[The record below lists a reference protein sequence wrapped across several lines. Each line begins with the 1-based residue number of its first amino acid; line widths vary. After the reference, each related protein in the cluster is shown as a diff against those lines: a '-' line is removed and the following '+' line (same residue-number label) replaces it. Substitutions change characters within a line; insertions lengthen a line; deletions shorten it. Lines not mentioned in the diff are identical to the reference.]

1 MLEHNSKIRGPRVS
15 FFIELKRRNVIR
27 VAAAYV
33 VTAWLIIQVVETIFP
48 AFGYGDAAVRIATV
62 VLAIGLV
69 PTLILAWVFEWTSEG
84 LKKEGDVDHTLP
96 VSVKAGKRLDR
107 IILVVLA
114 VALAYFAFDKFVLE
128 PARVLKI
135 VEKTAQKARSDALV
149 ESYGEQSIAVLPF
162 VNMSSDPEQ
171 EYFSDGISEE
181 LLNLLSKIPEFR
193 VIARTSS
200 FTFKGKDV
208 RVPEIARQLNVA
220 HVLEGSVRKAGNR
233 VRITAQL
240 IEARSDTHLWSE
252 TYDRR
257 LDDIFAVQDEI
268 AAAISAELELKLSDS
283 GQRVLAEDKEIDP
296 EIYDAYLRGMYL
308 INQESMDDR
317 KRGIEILEDV
327 VDHDPQN
334 ALAYAGLGYGYAM
347 LGHSPM
353 PQWMSPASKLASQRA
368 LELDDS
374 LAEAHL
380 SVGSLKLYYEW
391 DFSAAETHF
400 RRAIELNPS
409 LASAYFNLSYLVD
422 LYGYPDEALTLA
434 EQAVRLDP
442 LSSAT
447 LVNTGALYW
456 VRGRYQRALDYVEKT
471 LQIDPENGFAKWLEA
486 VVYRDSGQLDKAMDV
501 ASTIREDPAWGFT
514 YGLVL
519 ARLGRDEEARHEL
532 EKLEGP
538 PPHVLALVV
547 LNAQLGENDEA
558 IRWLKVIRDQ
568 MPHPWYPWLLG
579 WWPDLDTIYD
589 DPRVREL
596 AEEIGLRDFR

>member
-1 MLEHNSKIRGPRVS
+1 MSLFN
-15 FFIELKRRNVIR
+15 ELKRRNVIR
-27 VAAAYV
+27 VAVAYLAGAWLLVEVTDTLFSIYGLPESTARIV
-33 VTAWLIIQVVETIFP
+33 VTL
-48 AFGYGDAAVRIATV
+48 
-62 VLAIGLV
+62 LAIGFPITLV
-69 PTLILAWVFEWTSEG
+69 LSWIYELTPEG
-84 LKKEGDVDHTLP
+84 LKLEKDVDRTLP
-96 VSVKAGKRLDR
+96 SPRTDTRRLDR
-107 IILVVLA
+107 AIIVLLVLA
-114 VALAYFAFDKFVLE
+114 LGYFAFDKFVLE
-128 PARVLKI
+128 PARVVEI
-135 VEKTAQKARSDALV
+135 VEEAAQQARSEALV

-200 FTFKGKDV
+200 FTFKGKDI

-252 TYDRR
+252 TYDRG

-268 AAAISAELELKLSDS
+268 AAAICAELKLKLSDS
-283 GQRVLAEDKEIDP
+283 GQLVLAEDKEIDP

-486 VVYRDSGQLDKAMDV
+486 VVYRDTGQLDKAMDV

-538 PPHVLALVV
+538 PPHVFALVV

-558 IRWLKVIRDQ
+558 VRWLKVMRDQ

-579 WWPDLDTIYD
+579 WWPDLETVYD
-589 DPRVREL
+589 DPRVREM
-596 AEEIGLRDFR
+596 AEEIGLGDFR

>member
-1 MLEHNSKIRGPRVS
+1 MS
-15 FFIELKRRNVIR
+15 FFTELKRRNVFR
-27 VAAAYV
+27 VAVAYLAGAWLLVEVTDTLFSIYGLPESTARIV
-33 VTAWLIIQVVETIFP
+33 VTL
-48 AFGYGDAAVRIATV
+48 
-62 VLAIGLV
+62 LAIGFPITLV
-69 PTLILAWVFEWTSEG
+69 LSWIYELTPEG
-84 LKKEGDVDHTLP
+84 LKLEKDVDRTLP
-96 VSVKAGKRLDR
+96 SPRTDTRRLDR
-107 IILVVLA
+107 AIIVLLVLA
-114 VALAYFAFDKFVLE
+114 LGYFAFDKFVLE
-128 PARVLKI
+128 PARVVEI
-135 VEKTAQKARSDALV
+135 VEEAAQQARSEALV

-193 VIARTSS
+193 VTARTSS

-252 TYDRR
+252 TYDRG

-268 AAAISAELELKLSDS
+268 AAAISAELKLKLSDS
-283 GQRVLAEDKEIDP
+283 GQLVLAEDKEIDP

-327 VDHDPQN
+327 VDQDPQN

-380 SVGSLKLYYEW
+380 SVGSLKLYYER

-501 ASTIREDPAWGFT
+501 ASTIRDDPAWGFT

-519 ARLGRDEEARHEL
+519 ARMGRDEEARHEL

-558 IRWLKVIRDQ
+558 VRWLKVMRDQ
-568 MPHPWYPWLLG
+568 IPHPWYPWLLG
-579 WWPDLDTIYD
+579 WWPDLETIYD
-589 DPRVREL
+589 DPRVREM

>member
-1 MLEHNSKIRGPRVS
+1 MS
-15 FFIELKRRNVIR
+15 FFIELKRRNVFR
-27 VAAAYV
+27 VAVAYLAGAWLLVEVTDTLFSIYGLPESTARIV
-33 VTAWLIIQVVETIFP
+33 VTL
-48 AFGYGDAAVRIATV
+48 
-62 VLAIGLV
+62 LAIGFPITLV
-69 PTLILAWVFEWTSEG
+69 LSWIYELTPEG
-84 LKKEGDVDHTLP
+84 LKLEKDVDRTLP
-96 VSVKAGKRLDR
+96 SPRTDTRRLDR
-107 IILVVLA
+107 AIIVLLVLA
-114 VALAYFAFDKFVLE
+114 LGYFAFDKFVLE
-128 PARVLKI
+128 PARVVEI
-135 VEKTAQKARSDALV
+135 VEEAAQQARSEALV

-252 TYDRR
+252 TYDRG

-268 AAAISAELELKLSDS
+268 AAAISAELKLKLSDS

-347 LGHSPM
+347 LGHSPI
-353 PQWMSPASKLASQRA
+353 PQWMSPASKLASRRA

-486 VVYRDSGQLDKAMDV
+486 VVYLDSGQLDKAMDV
-501 ASTIREDPAWGFT
+501 ASTIREDPAWGFS

-579 WWPDLDTIYD
+579 WWPDLETVYD
-589 DPRVREL
+589 DPRVREM
-596 AEEIGLRDFR
+596 AEEIGLGDFR

>member
-1 MLEHNSKIRGPRVS
+1 MSLYH
-15 FFIELKRRNVIR
+15 ELKRRNVFR
-27 VAAAYV
+27 VAIAYL
-33 VTAWLIIQVVETIFP
+33 AGSWLLVEVAETIFP
-48 AFGYGDAAVRIATV
+48 LFGFDDTPARIMV
-62 VLAIGLV
+62 IVLAIGFPLF
-69 PTLILAWVFEWTSEG
+69 LLFSWVFEITPEG
-84 LKKEGDVDHTLP
+84 LRKEKDIDRTA
-96 VSVKAGKRLDR
+96 SVVRKTGKQLDR
-107 IILVVLA
+107 IIIVL
-114 VALAYFAFDKFVLE
+114 LASGLGYFAFDKFVLE
-128 PARVLKI
+128 PARVVEI
-135 VEKTAQKARSDALV
+135 VEEAAQQARSEALV

-193 VIARTSS
+193 VTARTSS

-220 HVLEGSVRKAGNR
+220 YVLEGSVRKAGNR

-252 TYDRR
+252 TYDRG

-268 AAAISAELELKLSDS
+268 AAAICAELKLKLSDS
-283 GQRVLAEDKEIDP
+283 GQLVLAEDKEIDP

-317 KRGIEILEDV
+317 KRGIEILEDI

-519 ARLGRDEEARHEL
+519 ARLGRDEEARREL

-538 PPHVLALVV
+538 PPHVFALVV

-558 IRWLKVIRDQ
+558 VRWLKVMRDQ

-579 WWPDLDTIYD
+579 WWPDLETVYD
-589 DPRVREL
+589 DPRVREM
-596 AEEIGLRDFR
+596 AEEIGLGDFR

>member
-1 MLEHNSKIRGPRVS
+1 MS
-15 FFIELKRRNVIR
+15 FLNELKRRNVLR
-27 VAAAYV
+27 VGAAYIV
-33 VTAWLIIQVVETIFP
+33 GSWLLIQVAETIFP
-48 AFGYGDAAVRIATV
+48 LFGFGDTLARLVVI
-62 VLAIGLV
+62 VLAIGFI
-69 PTLILAWVFEWTSEG
+69 PSLIFSWVFEITPEG
-84 LKKEGDVDHTLP
+84 LKKDVDVDHEQSITQ
-96 VSVKAGKRLDR
+96 VTGKKLDR

-114 VALAYFAFDKFVLE
+114 LALAYFAFDRFVLV
-128 PARVLKI
+128 PAMVAEI
-135 VEKTAQKARSDALV
+135 VEKTAQQARSDALV

-171 EYFSDGISEE
+171 DYFSDGISEE
-181 LLNLLSKIPEFR
+181 LLNLLSKIPEVR
-193 VIARTSS
+193 VTARTSS
-200 FTFKGKDV
+200 FTFRGKDV
-208 RVPEIARQLNVA
+208 PVPEIARQLNVA

-252 TYDRR
+252 TYDRE
-257 LDDIFAVQDEI
+257 LEDIFAVQDEI
-268 AAAISAELELKLSDS
+268 AAAISAELKLKLSDS
-283 GQRVLAEDKEIDP
+283 EQLVLAEDKAVDP
-296 EIYDAYLRGMYL
+296 EIYDAYLRGMHL
-308 INQESMDDR
+308 INQESIDDR
-317 KRGIEILEDV
+317 KRGIEILEEV
-327 VDHDPQN
+327 VDQDPQN

-347 LGHSPM
+347 LGHSPI

-380 SVGSLKLYYEW
+380 SIGSLKLYYER

-400 RRAIELNPS
+400 RRAIEINPS
-409 LASAYFNLSYLVD
+409 LASAYFNLAYLVD
-422 LYGYPDEALTLA
+422 LYGYPDEALILA

-456 VRGRYQRALDYVEKT
+456 VRGRYKEALDYVGKT
-471 LQIDPENGFAKWLEA
+471 LQIDPENGFARWLEA
-486 VVYRDSGQLDKAMDV
+486 VVYRDMGQLDKARDV
-501 ASTIREDPAWGFT
+501 ASTIRDDPAWGFT

-519 ARLGRDEEARHEL
+519 ARMGRDEEARHEL

-558 IRWLKVIRDQ
+558 VRWLKVMRDQ
-568 MPHPWYPWLLG
+568 IPHPWYPWLLG
-579 WWPDLDTIYD
+579 WWPDLETIYD
-589 DPRVREL
+589 DPRVREM

>member
-1 MLEHNSKIRGPRVS
+1 MSLYN
-15 FFIELKRRNVIR
+15 ELKRRNVFR
-27 VAAAYV
+27 VAIAYLAGAWLLIEVTETLFPIYGFSDAAIRLV
-33 VTAWLIIQVVETIFP
+33 VTL
-48 AFGYGDAAVRIATV
+48 
-62 VLAIGLV
+62 LAIGFPIL
-69 PTLILAWVFEWTSEG
+69 LIFSWVYELTPEG
-84 LKKEGDVDHTLP
+84 LKREKDIDRSASVTHHT
-96 VSVKAGKRLDR
+96 GKNLDR
-107 IILVVLA
+107 AIIVLL
-114 VALAYFAFDKFVLE
+114 ALALGYFSFDKFVLD
-128 PARVLKI
+128 PARDAEL
-135 VEKTAQKARSDALV
+135 VEETTQQTRSDVLL
-149 ESYGEQSIAVLPF
+149 ESYGDNSIAVLAF
-162 VNMSSDPEQ
+162 ADMSPEGDQ

-181 LLNLLSKIPEFR
+181 LLNLLSKIPDLR
-193 VIARTSS
+193 VISRSS
-200 FTFKGKDV
+200 AFFFKGKDINI
-208 RVPEIARQLNVA
+208 PTIAAQLNVA
-220 HVLEGSVRKAGNR
+220 YILEGSVRKAGNQ

-252 TYDRR
+252 TYDRG

-268 AAAISAELELKLSDS
+268 AAAISAELKLKLSDS
-283 GQRVLAEDKEIDP
+283 GQLVLAEDKEIDP

-317 KRGIEILEDV
+317 KRGIEILEDI

>member
-1 MLEHNSKIRGPRVS
+1 MSLYN
-15 FFIELKRRNVIR
+15 ELKRRNVFR
-27 VAAAYV
+27 VAIAYLAGAWLLIEVTETLFPIYGFSDAAIRLV
-33 VTAWLIIQVVETIFP
+33 VTL
-48 AFGYGDAAVRIATV
+48 
-62 VLAIGLV
+62 LAIGFPIL
-69 PTLILAWVFEWTSEG
+69 LIFSWVYELTPEG
-84 LKKEGDVDHTLP
+84 LKREKDIDRSASVTHHT
-96 VSVKAGKRLDR
+96 GKNLDR
-107 IILVVLA
+107 AIIVLL
-114 VALAYFAFDKFVLE
+114 ALALGYFSFDKFVLD
-128 PARVLKI
+128 PARDAEL
-135 VEKTAQKARSDALV
+135 VEETTQQTRSDVLL
-149 ESYGEQSIAVLPF
+149 ESYGDNSIAVLAF
-162 VNMSSDPEQ
+162 ADMSPEGDQ

-181 LLNLLSKIPEFR
+181 LLNLLSKIPDLR
-193 VIARTSS
+193 VISRSS
-200 FTFKGKDV
+200 AFFFKGKDINI
-208 RVPEIARQLNVA
+208 PTIAAQLNVA
-220 HVLEGSVRKAGNR
+220 YILEGSVRKAGNQ

-252 TYDRR
+252 TYDRG

-268 AAAISAELELKLSDS
+268 AAAISAELKLKLSDS
-283 GQRVLAEDKEIDP
+283 GQLVLAEDKEIDP

-317 KRGIEILEDV
+317 KRGIEILEDI

-589 DPRVREL
+589 DPRVR
-596 AEEIGLRDFR
+596 

>member
-1 MLEHNSKIRGPRVS
+1 MS
-15 FFIELKRRNVIR
+15 FFTELKRRNVFR
-27 VAAAYV
+27 VAVAYLAGAWLLVEVTDTLFSIYGLPESTARIV
-33 VTAWLIIQVVETIFP
+33 VTL
-48 AFGYGDAAVRIATV
+48 
-62 VLAIGLV
+62 LAIGFPITLV
-69 PTLILAWVFEWTSEG
+69 LSWIYELTPEG
-84 LKKEGDVDHTLP
+84 LKLEKDVDRTLP
-96 VSVKAGKRLDR
+96 STRTDTRRLDR
-107 IILVVLA
+107 AIIVLLVLA
-114 VALAYFAFDKFVLE
+114 LGYFAFDKFVLE
-128 PARVLKI
+128 PARVVEI
-135 VEKTAQKARSDALV
+135 VEEAAQQARSEALV

-181 LLNLLSKIPEFR
+181 LLNLLSKIPELR
-193 VIARTSS
+193 VTARTSS

-252 TYDRR
+252 TYDRG

-268 AAAISAELELKLSDS
+268 AAAISAELKLKLSDS
-283 GQRVLAEDKEIDP
+283 GQLVLAEDKEIDP

-308 INQESMDDR
+308 INQESMDYR

-327 VDHDPQN
+327 VDQDPQN

-347 LGHSPM
+347 LGHSPI

-380 SVGSLKLYYEW
+380 SVGSLKLYYER

-501 ASTIREDPAWGFT
+501 ASTIREDPAWGWT

-538 PPHVLALVV
+538 PPHVLALVI

-558 IRWLKVIRDQ
+558 IRWLKVMRDQ

-596 AEEIGLRDFR
+596 AEEIGLGDFR

>member
-1 MLEHNSKIRGPRVS
+1 MS
-15 FFIELKRRNVIR
+15 FFTELKRRNVFR
-27 VAAAYV
+27 VAVAYLAGAWLLVEVTDTLFSIYGLPESTARIV
-33 VTAWLIIQVVETIFP
+33 VTL
-48 AFGYGDAAVRIATV
+48 
-62 VLAIGLV
+62 LAIGFPITLV
-69 PTLILAWVFEWTSEG
+69 LSWIYELTPEG
-84 LKKEGDVDHTLP
+84 LKLEKDVDRTLP
-96 VSVKAGKRLDR
+96 SPRTDTRRLDR
-107 IILVVLA
+107 AIIVLLVLA
-114 VALAYFAFDKFVLE
+114 LGYFAFDKFVLE
-128 PARVLKI
+128 PARVVEI
-135 VEKTAQKARSDALV
+135 VEEAAQQARSEALV

-193 VIARTSS
+193 VTARTSS
-200 FTFKGKDV
+200 FTFKGKDLP
-208 RVPEIARQLNVA
+208 VPEIARQLNVA

-252 TYDRR
+252 TYDRG

-268 AAAISAELELKLSDS
+268 AAAICAELKLKLSDS
-283 GQRVLAEDKEIDP
+283 GQLVLAEDKEIDP

-327 VDHDPQN
+327 VDQDPQN

-380 SVGSLKLYYEW
+380 SVGSLKLYYER
-391 DFSAAETHF
+391 DFSAAEMHF

-422 LYGYPDEALTLA
+422 LYGYADEALTLA

-558 IRWLKVIRDQ
+558 IRWLKMMRDQ

-596 AEEIGLRDFR
+596 AEEIGLGDFR

>member
-1 MLEHNSKIRGPRVS
+1 MSLFN
-15 FFIELKRRNVIR
+15 ELKRRNVIR
-27 VAAAYV
+27 VAVAYLAGAWLLVEVTDTLFSIYGLPESTARIV
-33 VTAWLIIQVVETIFP
+33 VTL
-48 AFGYGDAAVRIATV
+48 
-62 VLAIGLV
+62 LAIGFPITLV
-69 PTLILAWVFEWTSEG
+69 LSWIYELTPEG
-84 LKKEGDVDHTLP
+84 LKLEKDVDRTLP
-96 VSVKAGKRLDR
+96 STRTDTRRLDR
-107 IILVVLA
+107 AIIVLLVLA
-114 VALAYFAFDKFVLE
+114 LGYFAFDKFVLE
-128 PARVLKI
+128 PARVVEI
-135 VEKTAQKARSDALV
+135 VEEAAQQARSEALV

-181 LLNLLSKIPEFR
+181 LLNLLSKIPELR
-193 VIARTSS
+193 VTARTSS

-208 RVPEIARQLNVA
+208 PVPEIARQLNVA

-252 TYDRR
+252 TYDRG

-268 AAAISAELELKLSDS
+268 AAAISAELKLKLSDS

-347 LGHSPM
+347 LGHSPI

-374 LAEAHL
+374 LAEVHL
-380 SVGSLKLYYEW
+380 SVGSLKLYYER

-409 LASAYFNLSYLVD
+409 LAGAYFNLSYLVD

-579 WWPDLDTIYD
+579 WWPDLDTIHD